1 MSQNALPE
9 TNISLYPLC
18 VPVWNGVLCNY
29 QLSLSG
35 LNLFM
40 SLPSWLDFTLGR
52 LCSIHPLWGRSLAET
67 CSCHGDGR
75 QVRVQI

>member
-29 QLSLSG
+29 QALPIWVG
-35 LNLFM
+35 LNHVT
-40 SLPSWLDFTLGR
+40 S
-52 LCSIHPLWGRSLAET
+52 
-67 CSCHGDGR
+67 
-75 QVRVQI
+75 